1 MTALCTNFDG
11 SLAVRRRRALGVRLR
26 LSLHGPRRR
35 QNARAVV
42 GQLRVGGAAHQ
53 VDQVAVVFE
62 GEFLQVARNL
72 ENSWLQRQRL
82 QLGQGALAALAHGLR
97 RPAAVTPRLR
107 VPHDGAVA
115 TPSAQLLRLAHHQT
129 ATTWAPVILQGD
141 MRCARLIARKAA
153 RHRHVGVDRRRHLHH
168 LCARGQ
174 NALALAAAQCWIRNA
189 VPIGY
194 NDECVL
200 HGVEHGRSELNTSQD
215 ARKDRAA
222 RNGHPGLQ
230 KESMRA
236 TEQANVCL
244 RKAHAALLSICA
256 V

>member
-107 VPHDGAVA
+107 VPRAGE
-115 TPSAQLLRLAHHQT
+115 PSARLLRLALQQT
-129 ATTWAPVILQGD
+129 AATWAPALLRGD
-141 MRCARLIARKAA
+141 TRRARLIAREAA
-153 RHRHVGVDRRRHLHH
+153 RRRHVGVDRRRHLHH